1 MQHRKKAGAK
11 KKKKKKKKVS
21 YKIQKLM
28 LKMKGCS
35 KLQKIKTKGM

>member
-1 MQHRKKAGAK
+1 MQHRKKAGA